1 MEYRREQLKDERDD
15 RNSDTQDGNY
25 RDWHRQLP
33 QALSGNSGRRGFVD
47 SNRDQLARGLG
58 WFSIGLGLTEVL
70 APRSVERFLGAK
82 QRGVLMRLMGLREIA
97 AGIGILAARQPAG
110 WLWARV
116 AGDVVDIASLSMAAN
131 SETAKPANIAFAG
144 AAVLGITAL
153 DVCCAQEFS
162 QENRPLPERQG
173 IEVRKSI
180 QINRSPEELYRFWRN
195 FQNLP
200 QFMSN
205 LESVQTTS
213 DRRSHWVV
221 RGPAGKRIRW
231 DAEIVDEQENSF
243 IAWRSL
249 EGAQVEN
256 HGSVQFKPAPRGRG
270 TFVKVRIV
278 YNPPGGILGATVAK
292 LFGRAPEQQVHE
304 DLQHLKQI
312 MEAGEIITTEGQ
324 PAGRARSTSWKYD
337 QTIRRQVNA
346 RSDHQSSAA

>member
-1 MEYRREQLKDERDD
+1 MEYTREQLSDERNGDAQA
-15 RNSDTQDGNY
+15 RSY
-25 RDWHRQLP
+25 RDWQHQLP
-33 QALSGNSGRRGFVD
+33 QAVSGHAGRRGFFE

-58 WFSIGLGLTEVL
+58 WFSIGLGLSEVL
-70 APRSVERFLGAK
+70 APRSIERFLGTRNHAI
-82 QRGVLMRLMGLREIA
+82 LTRLMGLREIA
-97 AGIGILAARQPAG
+97 SGIGILAGRQPAG

-116 AGDVVDIASLSMAAN
+116 AGDLVDITSLKMAAT

-153 DVCCAQEFS
+153 DVACAQEFS
-162 QENRPLPERQG
+162 QEDGPVPERQG

-205 LESVQTTS
+205 VESVQATG
-213 DRRSHWVV
+213 DRRSHWVIK
-221 RGPAGKRIRW
+221 GPAGKRIQW
-231 DAEIVDEQENSF
+231 DAEIVEEQENSF

-249 EGAQVEN
+249 EGAQVDN
-256 HGSVQFKPAPRGRG
+256 HGSVHFQSAPGGRG
-270 TFVKVRIV
+270 TFVKVRIL
-278 YNPPGGILGATVAK
+278 YNPPGGILGASVAK

-312 MEAGEIITTEGQ
+312 MEAGELITTEGQ

-337 QTIRRQVNA
+337 QTVRRQMNG
-346 RSDHQSSAA
+346 RSNHQSSAA